1 MAMERTVAGLLLK
14 RDEGADER
22 PDAADRLERVIDEWS
37 HLLPVRMLEPL
48 RSAALLEREM
58 DTGGFM
64 RVDEYTEGH
73 DLVVRAEV
81 PGVDV
86 EKDVEITL
94 ADHRL
99 HIAAER
105 REQEET
111 EQRGFHRRELRYG
124 RFTRDVHLPDG
135 VSESDVSATY
145 ADGILEIRVHLPEPA
160 PAARIP
166 VSTS

>member
-1 MAMERTVAGLLLK
+1 MEWNVAGLLLK
-14 RDEGADER
+14 RDDDANDR
-22 PDAADRLERVIDEWS
+22 PDAADRLERMIDEWS

-48 RSAALLEREM
+48 RSAALLEREL

-64 RVDEYTEGH
+64 RVDEYTEGE
-73 DLVVRAEV
+73 DLVIRAEV

-86 EKDVEITL
+86 EKDVDITL
-94 ADHRL
+94 SDHRL

-124 RFTRDVHLPDG
+124 RFTRDVGLPDG
-135 VSESDVSATY
+135 VSESDVAATY
-145 ADGILEIRVHLPEPA
+145 ADGILEIRVHLPAPA